1 MLRRFER
8 VLDLRP
14 GELERGVL
22 LFSYLFLVMG
32 SFVTGKAVRDAMF
45 LDEFGALLLPYA
57 DIAVALLVFVWVAIY
72 LRISGRVT
80 LPNLIVGSL
89 LFFAVNCLLFRVL
102 SMKVHGSWLTPVIYI
117 WVGMFGVVAPAQ
129 VWTLA
134 NYVLTTREAKRLY
147 GFIGSGAIA
156 GWIVGGYVT
165 GAAVRAFGA
174 ESTLVGMA
182 FALLLSAGIVV
193 RLWRRRQISDE
204 PKFEGDEPR
213 PSISTSVKMI
223 WASPY
228 LTAIAAVILLSQYTA
243 AIAAWQFKAVS
254 SHAYVGKDELAAF
267 FGTFNFY
274 AGLISFALQWL
285 LTGRL
290 LRKLGLAFALFVVPV
305 GLTLGSIGLLTFKS
319 LAAVIVLRGI
329 DQILRYSID
338 KPTVELLYLPVPA
351 DQTLAVKSFIDT
363 VVWRLG
369 DGLLAGSTILL
380 AAKWGR
386 MGPVQVSWVSL
397 VLLGC
402 WMAAAFVAQR
412 QYVKNLQDSIK
423 NYRLD
428 TQRATTTGLER
439 SATEMLSQQLNGEAE
454 EVLYALRVLGAG
466 RYHAMH
472 PAVRGLLSHPSAEV
486 RAEAIRVLDE
496 AADTPAQAAVEKLLY
511 DPDIYVR
518 TQALLYVAHH
528 TQIDPLDRI
537 EELGNFQ
544 DFSIRAAMITFLAQ
558 PGTHEN
564 LDAARLLLE
573 RMLEDEVPATRLEAA
588 RLLEILPDRFEDQLG
603 VVLDSKDPEQ
613 VRLAIRAVGHLRK
626 RKFVAKVISRLG
638 DHELTRDASE
648 AVAAFGDRV
657 VGTLR
662 DDLGDPETPVEVR
675 REIPGVL
682 FKIGTQAAAA
692 ALGDSILTID
702 AKVRFRVISALNKL
716 QDLHPS
722 WPIDA
727 PLIETI
733 LEAEIM
739 GHLRTYQIVGA
750 LETALTD
757 SAPIASRLH
766 EGLDKELERIFR
778 LLKLMRPNQDLHSAY
793 VGVQSKNRVVHDN
806 ALEFLENILGPQLRS
821 LLVPLLDG
829 DVTTG
834 QRVALATRVLGTS
847 ISSLAEAIESLL
859 ISEDPWLRSCAAY
872 VIGALRLD
880 GYSSQLSQ
888 MAADSDP
895 LLKEAALQAE
905 SVFRQA

>member
-1 MLRRFER
+1 
-8 VLDLRP
+8 
-14 GELERGVL
+14 
-22 LFSYLFLVMG
+22 
-32 SFVTGKAVRDAMF
+32 
-45 LDEFGALLLPYA
+45 
-57 DIAVALLVFVWVAIY
+57 
-72 LRISGRVT
+72 
-80 LPNLIVGSL
+80 
-89 LFFAVNCLLFRVL
+89 
-102 SMKVHGSWLTPVIYI
+102 
-117 WVGMFGVVAPAQ
+117 
-129 VWTLA
+129 
-134 NYVLTTREAKRLY
+134 
-147 GFIGSGAIA
+147 
-156 GWIVGGYVT
+156 
-165 GAAVRAFGA
+165 
-174 ESTLVGMA
+174 
-182 FALLLSAGIVV
+182 
-193 RLWRRRQISDE
+193 
-204 PKFEGDEPR
+204 
-213 PSISTSVKMI
+213 
-223 WASPY
+223 
-228 LTAIAAVILLSQYTA
+228 
-243 AIAAWQFKAVS
+243 
-254 SHAYVGKDELAAF
+254 
-267 FGTFNFY
+267 
-274 AGLISFALQWL
+274 
-285 LTGRL
+285 
-290 LRKLGLAFALFVVPV
+290 
-305 GLTLGSIGLLTFKS
+305 
-319 LAAVIVLRGI
+319 
-329 DQILRYSID
+329 
-338 KPTVELLYLPVPA
+338 
-351 DQTLAVKSFIDT
+351 
-363 VVWRLG
+363 
-369 DGLLAGSTILL
+369 
-380 AAKWGR
+380 
-386 MGPVQVSWVSL
+386 
-397 VLLGC
+397 
-402 WMAAAFVAQR
+402 
-412 QYVKNLQDSIK
+412 
-423 NYRLD
+423 
-428 TQRATTTGLER
+428 
-439 SATEMLSQQLNGEAE
+439 
-454 EVLYALRVLGAG
+454 
-466 RYHAMH
+466 
-472 PAVRGLLSHPSAEV
+472 
-486 RAEAIRVLDE
+486 
-496 AADTPAQAAVEKLLY
+496 
-511 DPDIYVR
+511 
-518 TQALLYVAHH
+518 
-528 TQIDPLDRI
+528 
-537 EELGNFQ
+537 
-544 DFSIRAAMITFLAQ
+544 
-558 PGTHEN
+558 
-564 LDAARLLLE
+564 
-573 RMLEDEVPATRLEAA
+573 MLEDEVPATRLEAA